1 MVSQAYGGG
10 VTKPVNV
17 NDPAGAEIGHVPD
30 KPSTSHHGWRRPLIG
45 FLIVLA
51 SLSLVAPAGVAIA
64 SKLKFGTVSFWA
76 APNWVDYCGRRYLRE
91 GTQSGSPALF
101 QSTNS
106 DPGAKWEQ
114 VDSTFTGRPIY
125 GVVSPVGAGGVC
137 TVILFMPASNGRWTA
152 YPLSGGP

>member
-1 MVSQAYGGG
+1 
-10 VTKPVNV
+10 VTRPGIA
-17 NDPAGAEIGHVPD
+17 NDPVGAEIGPD
-30 KPSTSHHGWRRPLIG
+30 PEKPSTSHHGWRRPLIG

-51 SLSLVAPAGVAIA
+51 SLTLVAPVGVAIA
-64 SKLKFGTVSFWA
+64 SRLKFGTVSFWA
-76 APNWVDYCGRRYLRE
+76 APVWVDYCGRRYNRE

-125 GVVSPVGAGGVC
+125 GVISPPTPGQQSC

-152 YPLSGGP
+152 YQLSGGP